1 MDIIDIQRALDISKI
16 DLDRANQFDGT
27 VNMSDVNEL
36 QEMIHEY
43 NASIYLIIASANDSF
58 DMLVTVRGEI
68 VIAWEDLNNL
78 ENIVQQLVLNVS
90 VSELEAE
97 NIESDLIEVQ
107 TTYNLLRMNL
117 SSLDTRANQR
127 IDQLTS
133 LSITVNDITFDLRSN
148 NELVSSLAND
158 VEMKLDQINLS
169 LVLSTQLNRT
179 VRSAFS
185 AVMDANERAREL
197 LVHTCLSVTSV
208 CQYTLLLHTLV

>member
-78 ENIVQQLVLNVS
+78 ENIVQQLVLNAS

-107 TTYNLLRMNL
+107 TTYNLMRMNL
-117 SSLDTRANQR
+117 SSLDTRANQL

-133 LSITVNDITFDLRSN
+133 LSTTVNDITFDLRSN